1 MLRDRWA
8 LFGLLML
15 QFSAASAS
23 SAPTRISDPA
33 SFVAEVYQHYV
44 KAQSRGGSYMPP
56 QDIFTARLSKLI
68 RDDVARSKGEVGC
81 LDFDFWVNGQDWKI
95 TNLKV
100 AIGAAGKDRETVIAK
115 FLNLG
120 VPQEIHF
127 EFRRIGAAG
136 KDEGR
141 WLLDDAHSL
150 KDPRWTLSDV
160 LKCTF

>member
-1 MLRDRWA
+1 MRKSRDRLA

-15 QFSAASAS
+15 IFSAVPASA
-23 SAPTRISDPA
+23 APTRIGDPA
-33 SFVAEVYQHYV
+33 SFVAGVYQHFV
-44 KAQSRGGSYMPP
+44 KSQSTGVSYMPP
-56 QDIFTARLSKLI
+56 QDIFTARLGKLV
-68 RDDVARSKGEVGC
+68 RDDITRAKGEVGC

-100 AIGAAGKDRETVIAK
+100 AIGAAGNDRETIVAK

-127 EFRRIGAAG
+127 EFRRI
-136 KDEGR
+136 DGR
-141 WLLDDAHSL
+141 WLLDDVRSL
-150 KDPRWTLSDV
+150 TYPRWTLSDV